1 MSQTKTRKGAEHAPA
16 DVPDREGADAPAH
29 PPADFEAA
37 IEELERLVASMEG
50 GALSLEASLA
60 AYQRGVVLTRFCQE
74 RLGAAEQQ
82 VRILEADV
90 LRAVQPVDEDD
101 D

>member
-1 MSQTKTRKGAEHAPA
+1 MPQTKTRSGAPEALA
-16 DVPDREGADAPAH
+16 K
-29 PPADFEAA
+29 PPEDFESA
-37 IEELERLVASMEG
+37 IEELERLVAAMEG

-60 AYQRGVVLTRFCQE
+60 AYQRGAVLTRYCQE

-90 LRAVQPVDEDD
+90 LRAVEPAHDDED
-101 D
+101 